1 MCKKKKEEK
10 IMNTK
15 FITKA
20 LAAALSA
27 SMAFSMSS
35 AVPMTAASVI
45 GSSYDSCISSSQSSQ
60 AEHNLQNIKSG
71 TKRLQAETGQQYAE
85 LED

>member
-1 MCKKKKEEK
+1 MQKKARGGNHEKEIHNK
-10 IMNTK
+10 SSCGC
-15 FITKA
+15 FIC
-20 LAAALSA
+20 
-27 SMAFSMSS
+27 FHGIFD
-35 AVPMTAASVI
+35 VI